1 MLRELPLPGP
11 QHRPAA
17 PPVVL
22 AAARACAAAPSP
34 LPSGG
39 IEAEVLETLL
49 GSDLPA
55 GPLLDAIASRAA
67 AALQEQA
74 AGLPIA
80 PAELRGVAARIAT
93 GLAVALLQSDLNER
107 IAARLAAE
115 APFADGWRSCP
126 E

>member
-17 PPVVL
+17 PPVAL
-22 AAARACAAAPSP
+22 AAARACAAVPSP
-34 LPSGG
+34 LPCAG
-39 IEAEVLETLL
+39 IEAAVLEGLL
-49 GSDLPA
+49 GADLAA
-55 GPLLDAIASRAA
+55 GPLLEAIASRAA
-67 AALQEQA
+67 AALQA
-74 AGLPIA
+74 RADGRPIP
-80 PAELRGVAARIAT
+80 PAELRDVAARIAT

-115 APFADGWRSCP
+115 APFAEGWRSCP